1 MEGALRESQTLGNRE
16 YVPGISSFSTSATL
30 GVEWRSCMF
39 IIPAEQKGRTQ
50 SFTLPVSLAAAG
62 SPLFLKETVEIPSC
76 VALFYYTDGSKGL
89 DPIFHLFRLC
99 VNKDSINL
107 SPKLC
112 CWLRRFTPL
121 PQETVANLRLPL
133 LRSPEQKVPPCGF
146 VLLYRRIKRVGPNLS
161 P

>member
-89 DPIFHLFRLC
+89 DPIFHLNYVAGCAGPPLFLKRLFQFSAYSTTPAQSGTGSN
-99 VNKDSINL
+99 VPIGILGMSNKVLHPPS
-107 SPKLC
+107 SP
-112 CWLRRFTPL
+112 PL
-121 PQETVANLRLPL
+121 PSIFLR
-133 LRSPEQKVPPCGF
+133 F
-146 VLLYRRIKRVGPNLS
+146 FIDT
-161 P
+161 